1 MWHDRGVGIT
11 NQITSLLKE
20 VSFGFYYFQMG
31 LLFRNAL
38 LLNGILFNTEVIHG
52 LTDKHI
58 DMLEECDKMLMQ
70 NLFESGAAT
79 PIETFYMETSTL
91 PVKFVLMGRQ
101 LMYYHTLLRKSE
113 SELVKRV
120 FIAQREFPSRN
131 DWLSTTQK
139 YLSLCDINM
148 SGEEVAKCS
157 EYKFKKLVDEKIK
170 QKAAEYLTKLQMK
183 HSKSKYL
190 YEEEKIKE
198 YLISDELST
207 NEKKWLFKMR
217 VRMCPNKTNF
227 EGMYKPDLSCSLCLD
242 KTQKETELH
251 LLNCDY
257 FQQYPELS
265 AEMRNIEYDD
275 IFKDLARQT
284 RAVRVWM
291 KIFKIYNK
299 EKEKRKN

>member
-1 MWHDRGVGIT
+1 
-11 NQITSLLKE
+11 
-20 VSFGFYYFQMG
+20 
-31 LLFRNAL
+31 
-38 LLNGILFNTEVIHG
+38 
-52 LTDKHI
+52 
-58 DMLEECDKMLMQ
+58 
-70 NLFESGAAT
+70 
-79 PIETFYMETSTL
+79 
-91 PVKFVLMGRQ
+91 
-101 LMYYHTLLRKSE
+101 
-113 SELVKRV
+113 
-120 FIAQREFPSRN
+120 
-131 DWLSTTQK
+131 
-139 YLSLCDINM
+139 M

-190 YEEEKIKE
+190 YQEENIKE
-198 YLISDELST
+198 YLISEELST
-207 NEKKWLFKMR
+207 NEKKWLFRMR

-227 EGMYKPDLSCSLCLD
+227 EGMYKPDLSCSLCQD

-257 FQQYPELS
+257 FTQYPELS

-284 RAVRVWM
+284 RAVRVWIQ
-291 KIFKIYNK
+291 IFKIYNK